1 MNPIKDHSK
10 SEKYFS
16 GFISPVETDLNIKPD
31 HIIRKG
37 SLQDIVK
44 NHPTFNNF
52 IYNNTIHKST
62 SHISTHNHP
71 FSRTNPFQNDL
82 F

>member
-1 MNPIKDHSK
+1 MDPIKQHPK
-10 SEKYFS
+10 PGKYFS
-16 GFISPVETDLNIKPD
+16 GFISPVETDLNIKPS
-31 HIIRKG
+31 HIYRKG
-37 SLQDIVK
+37 SFEQIMK
-44 NHPTFNNF
+44 NHPTLNN
-52 IYNNTIHKST
+52 IVYNNTIHQPS